1 MNCQFGDNYPNESKY
16 GFLYILGSTLIMYFL
31 KTIQETLKVKG
42 IKEGKEMRQARKCV
56 KT

>member
-16 GFLYILGSTLIMYFL
+16 GFFYILGSTLIMYFL